1 MQLSYHPEPE
11 IKKFYDYKKVE
22 EFLFSSCFELTPN
35 LNQIQNKNLN
45 IEHDD
50 HEINNTVQN
59 IVLNAWEKNESD
71 DMLQFVAFKLKKSGA
86 GNYICVE
93 T

>member
-1 MQLSYHPEPE
+1 MR
-11 IKKFYDYKKVE
+11 
-22 EFLFSSCFELTPN
+22 
-35 LNQIQNKNLN
+35 
-45 IEHDD
+45 
-50 HEINNTVQN
+50 
-59 IVLNAWEKNESD
+59 KNEAD